1 MASRWIQRSKKKK
14 HPSDAYR
21 SRFEAQVALALSRAG
36 ATFEYETL
44 RLNYTKEATYT
55 PDFIL
60 PNGVIVECKG
70 YWLPSDRTKHLRVR
84 KDNPDRDIRFCFQN
98 PYNTLSKKSRTTY
111 MEWCEKHDF
120 LWCDKI
126 IPIEWTH

>member
-14 HPSDAYR
+14 HPSDVYR

-60 PNGVIVECKG
+60 PNGVMSVKVIG
-70 YWLPSDRTKHLRVR
+70 FLPTEPS
-84 KDNPDRDIRFCFQN
+84 
-98 PYNTLSKKSRTTY
+98 TLG
-111 MEWCEKHDF
+111 CV
-120 LWCDKI
+120 KI
-126 IPIEWTH
+126 TLTET